1 MFCVIILPHPE
12 GNNRGN
18 KENRAVSGIRPAAAK
33 LYAAEKEQ
41 ILKADT
47 RKKWWAKWYI
57 FCQNISKLKLQLIT
71 QCLFKAAAQQGLS
84 LKWRNYP

>member
-33 LYAAEKEQ
+33 LYAAEMEQ

-47 RKKWWAKWYI
+47 RKKNDELNDTSSVKTFQSWSY
-57 FCQNISKLKLQLIT
+57 N
-71 QCLFKAAAQQGLS
+71 
-84 LKWRNYP
+84 